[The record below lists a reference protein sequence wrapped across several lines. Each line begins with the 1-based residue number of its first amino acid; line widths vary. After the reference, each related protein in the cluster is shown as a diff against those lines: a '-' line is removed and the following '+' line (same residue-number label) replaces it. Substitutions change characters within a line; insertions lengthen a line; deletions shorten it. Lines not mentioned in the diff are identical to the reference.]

1 MGGEEAGFIDR
12 IREGGGYMSWQRVHV
27 VHKPGLN
34 LVYLKKCKCI
44 ADTAAAAV
52 EWRGETGQE
61 EPSKAER
68 GGYPSPSSGG
78 KTKQRSKISQAA
90 AAARRSGWAGPAA
103 DLADAALVGVR
114 SGERFET
121 AARRRRSPREGTGAT
136 VPLPKKRH
144 GGSGVVEEAAR
155 PPPRLPR
162 RGGTASSLSTVPLIL
177 TPPAPPRSAL
187 SSIDAAVD
195 GSAFPDNGG
204 GEGSGNRQQ
213 RGQSGYGNSGLLGIS
228 HKSIRRRGN
237 DCHSARASHRFL
249 RASSFPGKS
258 TVDGIMEI

>member
-1 MGGEEAGFIDR
+1 MGSRGKEA
-12 IREGGGYMSWQRVHV
+12 S
-27 VHKPGLN
+27 P
-34 LVYLKKCKCI
+34 
-44 ADTAAAAV
+44 AAAAGAV
-52 EWRGETGQE
+52 
-61 EPSKAER
+61 AEAR
-68 GGYPSPSSGG
+68 PGDASTRRPRCGRP
-78 KTKQRSKISQAA
+78 RAAA

-204 GEGSGNRQQ
+204 GEGGGNRQQ
-213 RGQSGYGNSGLLGIS
+213 RGQSGYGNSGLLCDS
-228 HKSIRRRGN
+228 SV
-237 DCHSARASHRFL
+237 FL
-249 RASSFPGKS
+249 CDSSPLCVLG
-258 TVDGIMEI
+258 